1 LLDISVINPGFLTT
15 IQDDGRKNYQQFGVP
30 VSGVMDHYSY
40 KIANILLENEISEA
54 VLEITMMGPTLKFAS
69 DSAIA
74 ITGGNLSPKLNGSSI
89 DMWESVCVKKD
100 DILSFSGLVSGCR
113 SYIAFKGGI
122 KTPSVMGSKST
133 YLKAAI
139 GGLDGRALKKED
151 VFPIG
156 EFKKV
161 DYTKKEL
168 PKEYIPIYS
177 NSYEV
182 RVLIGPQADY
192 FTNKGVEDFFSSDY
206 VLTNECDRM
215 GFRFDGD
222 CVELKNGSD
231 IISDGISFGAI
242 QIPGHGKPIV
252 MMADRQTTGGYAK
265 IGNVIFDDLSILSQS
280 RPNDSIKFIEVD
292 IYEAHKALRDM
303 EEKFIRIKTE
313 LDKQQ
318 PLAVKKVSNYL
329 INVNGKAYEVLV
341 EELA

>member
-1 LLDISVINPGFLTT
+1 MLDVSVINPGFLTT
-15 IQDDGRKNYQQFGVP
+15 IQDGGRAKYQQFGVP
-30 VSGVMDHYSY
+30 VSGVMDHFSY

-74 ITGGNLSPKLNGSSI
+74 ITGGNLSPKLNGNSI
-89 DMWESVCVKKD
+89 DMWKSIYVKKD
-100 DILSFSGLVSGCR
+100 DVLSFGGLVSGCR
-113 SYIAFKGGI
+113 SYISFKGGI
-122 KTPSVMGSKST
+122 KTPNVMGSRST

-151 VFPIG
+151 VFPIAD
-156 EFKKV
+156 FKKV

-168 PKEYIPIYS
+168 AKEYIPTY
-177 NSYEV
+177 NSRYEV

-222 CVELKNGSD
+222 SVELKNGSD

-280 RPNDSIKFIEVD
+280 KPNDSIKFIEVD
-292 IYEAHKALRDM
+292 IYESHKALRDM
-303 EEKFIRIKTE
+303 EEKFIKIKTE
-313 LDKQQ
+313 LDNQAAPVIKNT
-318 PLAVKKVSNYL
+318 SNYL
-329 INVNGKAYEVLV
+329 INVNGKAYDVLV
-341 EELA
+341 EELL